1 MRGESMKLDS
11 LRRDPARDCITGA
24 EVDDGFVLLVT
35 ETETWAAW
43 VHVPREEDRVPLII
57 VPQNGA
63 TNQIGIC
70 SLGHH
75 AVTGNHHTGF
85 TVGKFEESLRV
96 PVATL
101 DVIDSLWQLR
111 QWLCDS
117 EWITDE

>member
-11 LRRDPARDCITGA
+11 VRWDSAGDCITGA
-24 EVDDGFVLLVT
+24 EVDYGFVLLMT
-35 ETETWAAW
+35 ETETWASW

-63 TNQIGIC
+63 TNQIGTC

-85 TVGKFEESLRV
+85 MVGKSEESPRI
-96 PVATL
+96 PVAPL
-101 DVIDSLWQLR
+101 
-111 QWLCDS
+111 
-117 EWITDE
+117 